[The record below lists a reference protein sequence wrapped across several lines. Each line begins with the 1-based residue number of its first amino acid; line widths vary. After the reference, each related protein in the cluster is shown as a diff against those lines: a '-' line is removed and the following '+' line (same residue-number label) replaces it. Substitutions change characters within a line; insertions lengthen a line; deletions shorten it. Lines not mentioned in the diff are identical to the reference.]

1 MYKRLLCAL
10 SGFAVIMVLF
20 GHTAFAQTNVARFEG
35 EPKFDEGKALGYF
48 IWKDGD
54 TWKLRWTTFGGEHV
68 FSGRIAIEGGEFKS
82 MKRIDVDEERKVI
95 RPGRAPHVV
104 RGPRGRVV
112 GTTGGRAP
120 VVATR
125 EEDHIVQETE
135 QLIRFN
141 TRTNDDMDGVNF
153 KVSDDTRV
161 IRFNLEIGGEPR
173 PREVEVGKNNFKPLE
188 NPVIVRL
195 RD

>member
-1 MYKRLLCAL
+1 MYKRIRLDVFIFTAMALLMAQ
-10 SGFAVIMVLF
+10 GA
-20 GHTAFAQTNVARFEG
+20 AAQTNVARFEG

-68 FSGRIAIEGGEFKS
+68 FSGRIVLEGGEFKS

-104 RGPRGRVV
+104 RGPRGRVI

-120 VVATR
+120 VVAKR
-125 EEDHIVQETE
+125 EEDHIQQETE
-135 QLIRFN
+135 QLIRFL
-141 TRTNDDMDGVNF
+141 THTNDDMDGVNF

-161 IRFNLEIGGEPR
+161 IRFNLEIGGEPL
-173 PREVEVGKNNFKPLE
+173 PREVEVGKNNFRPNE
-188 NPVIVRL
+188 NPVIVIL
-195 RD
+195 R

>member
-1 MYKRLLCAL
+1 MNKRITVSLFIPSVVALLLAQAA
-10 SGFAVIMVLF
+10 S
-20 GHTAFAQTNVARFEG
+20 AQTNVARFEG

-48 IWKDGD
+48 VWKDGD
-54 TWKLRWTTFGGEHV
+54 TWKLRWTTFGSEHV
-68 FSGRIAIEGGEFKS
+68 FSGRIVLEGGEFKS

-95 RPGRAPHVV
+95 RSGRAPHVV
-104 RGPRGRVV
+104 RGPRGRVI
-112 GTTGGRAP
+112 GTAGGRAP

-125 EEDHIVQETE
+125 EEDHILQETE
-135 QLIRFN
+135 QLIRFL
-141 TRTNDDMDGVNF
+141 THTNDDMDGVNF

-188 NPVIVRL
+188 NPIVVRL
-195 RD
+195 R